1 MSISIIIPVYNE
13 IKTLDGTYDNLTKA
27 IKILNINNYEII
39 FVNDFSND
47 GSLDKLYELKNKDE
61 KINIFNNDVNLG
73 LGKSIQ
79 KGISLSQKEYIW
91 WMPSDDNLEYTE
103 IVKMLDN
110 FNNFDFIFTKHI
122 IERGFFRKFVS
133 SGFTILVN
141 IIFNLKFQYYNSLFL
156 IKKEHLQKIEIKSKS
171 QFWMA
176 ELTIKLLLMNK
187 KYQIK
192 TLKLNERQTGKS
204 GIFNFYQL
212 YKTILDLFKFKF
224 NLF

>member
-1 MSISIIIPVYNE
+1 MSISVVIPVYNE
-13 IKTLDGTYDNLTKA
+13 VKNLERTYNNLTKA

-39 FVNDFSND
+39 FVNDSSKD
-47 GSLDKLYELKNKDE
+47 GSLDKIYELKNKDE
-61 KINIFNNDVNLG
+61 KISIFSNDVNLG
-73 LGKSIQ
+73 LSQSIQ
-79 KGISLSQKEYIW
+79 KGMSLSQKEYFW
-91 WMPSDDNLEYTE
+91 WIPSDDNLEFTE

-110 FNNFDFIFTKHI
+110 YNNYDFIFTKHI

-141 IIFNLKFQYYNSLFL
+141 IIFNLKFPYYNGLFL

-192 TLKLNERQTGKS
+192 TLKMNERKAGKS
-204 GIFNFYQL
+204 NIFNFYQL